1 MGDSDNET
9 CTFRHAE
16 RETITDIFSGSALI
30 SRFYTLALLHLSSHS
45 HQMASQRQKWTTNV
59 RIYIEFMGH

>member
-1 MGDSDNET
+1 MGVSDNKT
-9 CTFRHAE
+9 CTFCHAE

-45 HQMASQRQKWTTNV
+45 HQVASQRQKWTKNV
-59 RIYIEFMGH
+59 RIYTESMGH